1 MWANGGELDEA
12 SAKSVARKPQWCYG
26 AEPHQKGGPDLE
38 GCTSCELY
46 KKHLMNNDLERD
58 GASAKSVAREP
69 RGLYEAG
76 VFQKYC
82 INLHSTVLQ
91 KKTASIKHKKAT
103 MWFQ

>member
-1 MWANGGELDEA
+1 MWQ
-12 SAKSVARKPQWCYG
+12 SPIKMG
-26 AEPHQKGGPDLE
+26 AGLE

-82 INLHSTVLQ
+82 INLHSTVLHCQ
-91 KKTASIKHKKAT
+91 VELGQPTA
-103 MWFQ
+103 